1 VNEDIGPI
9 SPISP
14 MPIDWKHEIR
24 QRLVELKLEPTRE
37 AEIVEELA
45 QHLDD
50 RYKELLASG
59 ATPEEC
65 VRAALLELSES
76 ELLARELRRV
86 ERTVSREPVVLG
98 SRRKNMIGDL
108 WQDLRYGVR
117 SLRKNPA
124 FTAIAVITLALGIGA
139 NTAIFS
145 VVNGV
150 LLRPLPFPEPD
161 RLVMVH
167 GISLQASQDQS
178 PLCEADFLEWKSQ
191 NQVFESLAAFSSNRF
206 NYTGGESPEQIE
218 GAWVTAD
225 FFSTIGIQPALG
237 RGFLP
242 GEDMPGAPQTVVVS
256 DKFWRLHLGSNP
268 NVIDQQITLNARA
281 FTIIGVMQ
289 PGFLFPE
296 RDTELWAAERL
307 APTRRGPFYM
317 WGVGRLGPGATLDRA
332 KSEVDLIARRV
343 QDQINSPTR
352 DWTWTSVSLAERIVG
367 KIRPAL
373 LVLLAAV
380 FFVLLIACANIAN
393 LLLARATAREKEMSV
408 RIALGASRARLL
420 RQLLTESLLLA
431 AIGATAGLPLAIW
444 GVRLLVALSPAD
456 FPRLQEISID
466 GRVLGVTVLVAMACG
481 LIFGLAPA
489 LQSSRLNLN
498 ESLKEGGR
506 SADGS
511 GRRRMRS
518 ALVVTEIAFSLMLLV
533 GAGLMVKS
541 FMKLQSVSPGF
552 KSDHILTMHLTLPRA
567 RYDSKEKINSYN
579 QQLIE
584 RVTAVRGVESAGLS
598 ISLPPDHLE
607 VSDSFSIEGK
617 ERPPGSTEPFVPIV
631 MTSPEYF
638 TALGVQLLRGRGF
651 DANDKQSST
660 PVVIITQTL
669 AERYFPD
676 ESPIGKRLKIGGAE
690 RPRNPWMEIVG
701 VVGDVKYSGLD
712 AQPEPA
718 YYLPLAQN
726 VWGASYLVVRASLN
740 PTSLVPALREQI
752 WELDKDIPIAN
763 LATMDQLLSESVAV
777 PRFRTLL
784 LGIFAALALVLA
796 SAGTY
801 GVISYSVTQRTHEI
815 GIRMALGARARDVS
829 KLVIR
834 QGMILALIG
843 VAIGLAA
850 SLALTRLMESLLFE
864 VSTTDSATFAGVAAL
879 LSVVSVLACW
889 IPARRASRVDPMAA
903 LRCE

>member
-1 VNEDIGPI
+1 MSE
-9 SPISP
+9 
-14 MPIDWKHEIR
+14 WKQEIR
-24 QRLVELKLEPTRE
+24 RRLAELKLEPTRE

-59 ATPEEC
+59 NTPGESS
-65 VRAALLELSES
+65 RAALAELSES

-86 ERTVSREPVVLG
+86 ERTVAREPVVLG

-108 WQDLRYGVR
+108 WQDLRYGAR
-117 SLRKNPA
+117 SLRKNPG

-150 LLRPLPFPEPD
+150 LLRPLPYPEPD
-161 RLVMVH
+161 RLVMVY
-167 GISLQASQDQS
+167 GFSLQAAQEKS
-178 PLCEADFLEWKSQ
+178 PLCAADFLDLKSQ
-191 NQVFESLAAFSSNRF
+191 NDVFESVAGFSSNRF

-225 FFSTIGIQPALG
+225 FFSTLGVQPALG
-237 RGFLP
+237 RAFLP
-242 GEDMPGAPQTVVVS
+242 EEDLPKTPQTVVIG
-256 DKFWRLHLGSNP
+256 DGFWRRHLGSNP

-281 FTIIGVMQ
+281 FTIIGVMA

-296 RDTELWAAERL
+296 KETELWAAERL
-307 APTRRGPFYM
+307 APTRRGPYYI
-317 WGVGRLGPGATLDRA
+317 WVLGRLSPGATLERA
-332 KSEVDLIARRV
+332 QSEMDMIARRV
-343 QDQINSPTR
+343 QDQIKSPTR
-352 DWTWTSVSLAERIVG
+352 DWTWSSISLAERIVG

-431 AIGATAGLPLAIW
+431 AVGATAGLPLAIW
-444 GVRLLVALSPAD
+444 GVHLLVALSPAD
-456 FPRLQEISID
+456 FPRLQEVSID
-466 GRVLGVTVLVAMACG
+466 GGVFVFTLLAAVVCG

-489 LQSSRLNLN
+489 LQSSRINLN

-506 SADGS
+506 GADGS
-511 GRRRMRS
+511 GRRRLRS

-541 FMKLQSVSPGF
+541 FMKLQSVNPGF
-552 KSDHILTMHLTLPRA
+552 KPNHILTMHLTLPRA
-567 RYDSKEKINSYN
+567 RYDSNEKINNYN
-579 QQLIE
+579 RQLIE
-584 RVTAVRGVESAGLS
+584 RVTAVRGVEAAGLS
-598 ISLPPDHLE
+598 ISLPPDNLD
-607 VSDSFSIEGK
+607 VSDNFSIEGK
-617 ERPPGSTEPFVPIV
+617 PRPSGSSELSVPIV
-631 MTSPEYF
+631 FTSPEYF
-638 TALGVQLLRGRGF
+638 TALGVPLLQGRGF
-651 DANDKQSST
+651 NATDKEGS
-660 PVVIITQTL
+660 PLVVIINQTL
-669 AERYFPD
+669 AERYFPG

-718 YYLPLAQN
+718 YYIPLAQN
-726 VWGASYLVVRASLN
+726 VWGAAYLVVRASVN
-740 PTSLVPALREQI
+740 PTGLTPAIREQI

-763 LATMDQLLSESVAV
+763 LATMDQLLAESVAQ

-796 SAGTY
+796 SVGIY
-801 GVISYSVTQRTHEI
+801 GVISYSATQRTHEI
-815 GIRMALGARARDVS
+815 GIRMALGAQARDVMT
-829 KLVIR
+829 LVIR
-834 QGMILALIG
+834 QGLILALIG

-850 SLALTRLMESLLFE
+850 SFALTRLMESLLFE
-864 VSTTDSATFAGVAAL
+864 VSTTDQATFAGVAAL
-879 LSVVSVLACW
+879 LVAVAMLACW
-889 IPARRASRVDPMAA
+889 IPARRASRVDPMTA
-903 LRCE
+903 LRHE

>member
-1 VNEDIGPI
+1 
-9 SPISP
+9 
-14 MPIDWKHEIR
+14 MPVEWKQEIR
-24 QRLVELKLEPTRE
+24 RRLAELNLEPTRE
-37 AEIVEELA
+37 AEIAEELS

-50 RYKELLASG
+50 RYKESLASG
-59 ATPEEC
+59 ATPAESSQ
-65 VRAALLELSES
+65 RAFAELSDS
-76 ELLARELRRV
+76 KLLQQELRRV
-86 ERTVSREPVVLG
+86 ERTVSREPVVLRT
-98 SRRKNMIGDL
+98 RRKNMIGDML
-108 WQDLRYGVR
+108 QDLRYGVR

-124 FTAIAVITLALGIGA
+124 FTTIAVITLALGIGA

-150 LLRPLPFPEPD
+150 LLRPLPYPDPD

-167 GISLQASQDQS
+167 GISLQASQDQT
-178 PLCEADFLEWKSQ
+178 PLCEADFLEWRSQ

-256 DKFWRLHLGSNP
+256 DKFWRQYLGSNP

-281 FTIIGVMQ
+281 FTIIGVMPQ
-289 PGFLFPE
+289 GFLFPE

-317 WGVGRLGPGATLDRA
+317 WGVGRLSPGATLDGAQR
-332 KSEVDLIARRV
+332 EVDLIARRI

-466 GRVLGVTVLVAMACG
+466 GRVLGVTVLAAMVCG

-533 GAGLMVKS
+533 GAGLMIKS

-552 KSDHILTMHLTLPRA
+552 KPDHILTMHLTLPRA
-567 RYDSKEKINSYN
+567 RYDTKEKVNNYN

-584 RVTAVRGVESAGLS
+584 RVTAVRGVEAAGLS
-598 ISLPPDHLE
+598 ISLPPDNLE

-617 ERPPGSTEPFVPIV
+617 PWPPGASEPIVPIV
-631 MTSPEYF
+631 LISPQYF
-638 TALGVQLLRGRGF
+638 TALGVPLLQGRGF
-651 DANDKQSST
+651 NAIDKEGS
-660 PVVIITQTL
+660 PLVVIINQTL
-669 AERYFPD
+669 ADRYFPD
-676 ESPIGKRLKIGGAE
+676 ETPIGKRLKVGGAE

-701 VVGDVKYSGLD
+701 VVGDLKYSGLD
-712 AQPEPA
+712 AKPEPT
-718 YYLPLAQN
+718 YYTPLAQDA
-726 VWGASYLVVRASLN
+726 WRAAYLVVRAPMN
-740 PTSLVPALREQI
+740 PTNLAPAIREQI
-752 WELDKDIPIAN
+752 WALDKDMPIAN
-763 LATMDQLLSESVAV
+763 VATMDRLLAESVAV

-796 SAGTY
+796 SVGIY

-815 GIRMALGARARDVS
+815 GIRMALGAQGRNVMTM
-829 KLVIR
+829 VIR
-834 QGMILALIG
+834 QGIVLALTG
-843 VAIGLAA
+843 VAIGLAG
-850 SLALTRLMESLLFE
+850 SVALTRLMETLLFE

-879 LSVVSVLACW
+879 LIAVALLACW
-889 IPARRASRVDPMAA
+889 VPARRASRVDPMAA